1 MARVEL
7 PLLLLVVLLPG
18 AVALAQ
24 DIGAPGPVTQAV
36 LARGK
41 LVCGANAHLVGF
53 GAVNSAGQYQG
64 FDIDICRA
72 VAAALL
78 GDANAIAFRPLVGAE
93 RQAALQGGEVDML
106 SRNTTWTL
114 SRDAV
119 WGAIFGPT
127 TFYDGQGIGTRVASG
142 IDRIEDLDG
151 ASICVGQGSTTEL
164 NISDAVLARGLDT
177 AILVF
182 PDAISAWQAYVDG
195 RCEAWT
201 SDKSALL
208 ARHATAPQPEA
219 HTILE
224 LTLSKEPLG
233 PLSPQSDPQFAE
245 VVAWTVFGL
254 LTAEEHG
261 ITSANVDDFLGSDD
275 PAIQR
280 LLGQGGNASGSY
292 LGLANDFMVEVIRQV
307 GNYGEIFARN
317 LSVPPFN
324 LERGINALWTEGGLM
339 YAPPFR

>member
-1 MARVEL
+1 MARAHL
-7 PLLLLVVLLPG
+7 PLLLLIALLPG
-18 AVALAQ
+18 ALALAQ
-24 DIGAPGPVTQAV
+24 DIGAPGPVTQSV

-72 VAAALL
+72 VAVALL
-78 GDANAIAFRPLVGAE
+78 GDANAISFRPLVGAE

-142 IDRIEDLDG
+142 IDSIEDLDG

-164 NISDAVLARGLDT
+164 NITDAVLARGLDT

-182 PDAISAWQAYVDG
+182 PDAISAWQAYFDG

-208 ARHATAPQPEA
+208 ARHASAPEPEV
-219 HTILE
+219 HKILE
-224 LTLSKEPLG
+224 ITLSKEPLG
-233 PLSPQSDPQFAE
+233 PVSPQSDPQFAE
-245 VVAWTVFGL
+245 IIAWTVFGL

-261 ITSANVDDFLGSDD
+261 ITSANVDDFLDSDD
-275 PAIQR
+275 PSIQR

-292 LGLANDFMVEVIRQV
+292 LGIANDFMVEVIRQV

-317 LSVPPFN
+317 LNVPPFN